1 MGIEELRDRLQKNVK
16 GVHIELLD
24 DSEIA
29 AIGALLDGPAFDI
42 NRIVSGSL
50 HGAFPERSVTC
61 LVAPEGVFK
70 SSLMAIT
77 CAAAQKQGYTP
88 VVIDTEGAFNVEF
101 CQRWGIDTSNM
112 IYIYTI
118 FVEKITTLL
127 GDLIAG
133 GDRKLFLI
141 LDSLGAL
148 ESEKIIKDTTTGDKV
163 AKADQG
169 GLARKIKRMLK
180 MYVSIVKAQNGV
192 GMFSGH
198 WYGKPDSYGSA
209 EEIGGGKYVRLA
221 ADIIL
226 AMKKTPRLLDPNAA
240 YKDRQIIGTD
250 INICAIKNRFCP
262 PFQEATVEINYKDG
276 INRFAGLTDI
286 ALTCG
291 IMEKSGSWY
300 KFNGENIGQGLTKAT
315 QWISENPDSVLPA
328 IEEILK
334 TTGYSTLNKEVEE
347 AMKLAEVTEEPET
360 PVKKGRGRKK

>member
-1 MGIEELRDRLQKNVK
+1 MSIEELRDRLQKNVK
-16 GVHIELLD
+16 GVHIELLT

-29 AIGALLDGPAFDI
+29 AVGELLDGPAYDI

-50 HGAFPERSVTC
+50 DGAFPERSVTC

-77 CAAAQKQGYTP
+77 CASAQQRGYTP

-101 CQRWGIDTSNM
+101 CERWGIDTSNM

-133 GDRKLFLI
+133 GDRKLFII

-148 ESEKIIKDTTTGDKV
+148 ESEKIIKDTTTGDKQ

-226 AMKKTPRLLDPNAA
+226 AMKKTPKLLDPNAA
-240 YKDRQIIGTD
+240 YKDRQVIGSD
-250 INICAIKNRFCP
+250 INICALKNRYCP
-262 PFQEATVEINYKDG
+262 PFQEATVEIDYKNG
-276 INRFAGLTDI
+276 INKYAGLMDI

-291 IMEKSGSWY
+291 IVEKSGTWY
-300 KFNGENIGQGLTKAT
+300 KFEGANIGQGMVKAT
-315 QWISENPDSVLPA
+315 QWLSENPDKVLPA

-334 TTGYSTLNKEVEE
+334 TTGYSTLNKDVEE
-347 AMKLAEVTEEPET
+347 AVKLAEAISKDT
-360 PVKKGRGRKK
+360 PSATKGKGKKK

>member
-1 MGIEELRDRLQKNVK
+1 MNIQELKDRLQKNVK
-16 GVHIELLD
+16 GVHIELLK

-29 AIGALLDGPAFDI
+29 SKGELLDGPSHDI

-50 HGAFPERSVTC
+50 YGAFPERSVTC

-77 CAAAQKQGYTP
+77 AASAQKRGYTP
-88 VVIDTEGAFNVEF
+88 VIIDTEGAFNIEF
-101 CQRWGIDTSNM
+101 CDRWGIDTENI

-133 GDRKLFLI
+133 GDRNLFMI
-141 LDSLGAL
+141 IDSLGAL

-180 MYVSIVKAQNGV
+180 MYVSIVKSQNGI

-226 AMKKTPRLLDPNAA
+226 AMKKSPRLLDPNAA

-250 INICAIKNRFCP
+250 INICALKNRYCP

-276 INRFAGLTDI
+276 INKFAGLMDI

-291 IMEKSGSWY
+291 ILEKAGSWY

-315 QWISENPDSVLPA
+315 QWISENPDFVLPE
-328 IEEILK
+328 IEKILE
-334 TTGYSTLNKEVEE
+334 TTGYSTVNEDVEA
-347 AMKLAEVTEEPET
+347 AMKLAEVTEEPKA
-360 PVKKGRGRKK
+360 PASKGKGRKK